1 MDGTRRHEYQPIL
14 AAVDKGT
21 GRLNAALAGPRLTP
35 EQSLL
40 PALIEH
46 QVPLHIG
53 GISEGVHSGDIP
65 SGDQARHIPPSVI
78 DRQDLAASHLDD
90 LATLVCACWQC

>member
-14 AAVDKGT
+14 AAVDRGT
-21 GRLNAALAGPRLTP
+21 VGLNAALAGHALRLSNHP
-35 EQSLL
+35 L

-53 GISEGVHSGDIP
+53 GISEGVCSGDIP
-65 SGDQARHIPPSVI
+65 SGDQGHRRRSAPPHTSERH
-78 DRQDLAASHLDD
+78 
-90 LATLVCACWQC
+90 